1 MMKRR
6 VALAAV
12 LVLSMAAASGAP
24 APAQVTPPPR
34 PVPSEPDAQKATLL
48 DFQKAAFLMMSEAD
62 RKATQDALG
71 WLGFYNGVIDGA
83 FGRRTL
89 DSILAYQAS
98 VKAPASGVVSTAEL
112 AALKASAQKTR
123 DAVGFQ
129 SLDDART
136 GIRIGAPLRLLE
148 KRISMRTQ
156 TQMTNRDGSVSL
168 DLLAPAG
175 AQTSLAALYAKL
187 SAELVN
193 RKVSYKAMKADSFFV
208 VAGEQGQRK
217 FYLRYAIGPPGAPDA
232 GVMRGFEFTY
242 PIAEAAELDRVAV
255 AIANS
260 FEPFP
265 PAPEPDKTAAGAP
278 IELGKTPAPSP
289 SPAPSPRPS
298 EPVLTATALIV
309 APGKAATALTEAEC
323 KTPSIEGKPAKFVR
337 AEASGLALL
346 GGDFGGA
353 APLLRLGAGAADV
366 IVLSL
371 GSTLLYPSGSRRW
384 QSVATS
390 GNAALVA
397 AAVDVYRSRCA

>member
-1 MMKRR
+1 MRGPEF
-6 VALAAV
+6 
-12 LVLSMAAASGAP
+12 ASGA
-24 APAQVTPPPR
+24 A
-34 PVPSEPDAQKATLL
+34 
-48 DFQKAAFLMMSEAD
+48 
-62 RKATQDALG
+62 
-71 WLGFYNGVIDGA
+71 
-83 FGRRTL
+83 
-89 DSILAYQAS
+89 
-98 VKAPASGVVSTAEL
+98 
-112 AALKASAQKTR
+112 
-123 DAVGFQ
+123 
-129 SLDDART
+129 
-136 GIRIGAPLRLLE
+136 RLLE

-187 SAELVN
+187 SAESVN

-217 FYLRYAIGPPGAPDA
+217 FYLQYAIKPPGAPDA

-309 APGKAATALTEAEC
+309 APGKAAAALTEAEC

-337 AEASGLALL
+337 AEASGL
-346 GGDFGGA
+346 GDFGGA
-353 APLLRLGAGAADV
+353 APLLRLGAGSADV

-397 AAVDVYRSRCA
+397 AAVDVYRSRCVRTAALSVFLRADSQPDELLTPRLTLFRPLETARRARAHAFRHPGLSDSSQCAVIGPMPQIAIVAGSLPPDFTPS